1 MSQNIQFK
9 KLKDFL
15 SCNDFNLKQI
25 TIDLNYACL
34 YYDELLSLG
43 SSITKQEQ
51 LNHLQLKLEE
61 NQIGDEG
68 AISLSKYF
76 LNCNSL
82 NSLELYLNNND
93 IGDEGAFSLA
103 SNLTNCKNLTKL
115 LIILSENDLKS
126 QGITDI
132 GSAISKYENLQT
144 FYFCFYPKYCFPFW
158 HGVQTI
164 VSNEQ
169 IDSWA
174 DAATNLGIGISIC
187 QNLQNVFIDLRYNSI
202 GAKGA
207 QGLCIGLAK
216 CQKLTSLTLIL
227 EHNYVCDNGL
237 LLILSEL
244 KKCQNLILLGLY
256 LEYNYFTDLGL
267 LNAIEQFSSYQKLR
281 ELHFNVLEL
290 DQRYLKSFCRKFIIK
305 KSQHLVSIK

>member
-187 QNLQNVFIDLRYNSI
+187 QNLQNVFIDLR
-202 GAKGA
+202 
-207 QGLCIGLAK
+207 
-216 CQKLTSLTLIL
+216 
-227 EHNYVCDNGL
+227 HNYVCDNGL